1 MCVYI
6 YIYIHINSTRVSLSM
21 TRLHAD
27 TPNMQTQSVACHLN
41 QAETGTCFKHTLSN
55 DIHYRQQQDM
65 HYNNGSSERA
75 IHIYIYMY
83 IYTSMCTI
91 YATYIYIYIYVLCIY
106 IYIHTPNMLI
116 AILAIE
122 SFHS

>member
-27 TPNMQTQSVACHLN
+27 TPNMQTQSVASHLN

-75 IHIYIYMY
+75 IHIYIYICTYTHRCVQYMQHIY
-83 IYTSMCTI
+83 IYIYMC
-91 YATYIYIYIYVLCIY
+91 YVYIYIYI
-106 IYIHTPNMLI
+106 HLI
-116 AILAIE
+116 C
-122 SFHS
+122 